1 MLPWIFVNGVT
12 FVIFCCT
19 LLVPLAILWFF
30 LVKNMVE
37 IYREGRRRMSIML
50 LRYMRLRLVLIDIS
64 KVVNL
69 YLAGY
74 LLHILVLA

>member
-37 IYREGRRRMSIML
+37 IYREGRRW
-50 LRYMRLRLVLIDIS
+50 S
-64 KVVNL
+64 KHSQL
-69 YLAGY
+69 PF
-74 LLHILVLA
+74 